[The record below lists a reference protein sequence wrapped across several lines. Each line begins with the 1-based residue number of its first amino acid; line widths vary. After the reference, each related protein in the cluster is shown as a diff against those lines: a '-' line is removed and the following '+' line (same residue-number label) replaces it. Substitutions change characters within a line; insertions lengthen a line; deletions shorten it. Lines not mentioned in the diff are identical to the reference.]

1 MCHTF
6 TEPAREVPVAWRGDL
21 CVVGGS
27 CTGVFAAVRA
37 ARLGLSVALIEQH
50 AILGGSATA
59 AQVNEW
65 HSIRDA
71 RQCKQIIGGLTME
84 VVERLRA
91 RGALAEVNPIHRV
104 QFRFNSAELALE
116 LDALVRENR
125 IRLFLC
131 ARLASAV
138 REGNRIRAAIIEDKS
153 GRRAVAAR
161 VFIDASGDGDLLRRA
176 GFDAWKSPALQPVNM
191 QALVAG
197 FAALNAR
204 YPNNNFWSDIGH
216 LAQARGFPSAN
227 AIPWICNYPGPQD
240 LNSVFGPR
248 LNGVDASDADQLTD
262 AIIEGRRLQRA
273 YTDMAREVYPDAPLH
288 IVALPHALG
297 VRETW
302 HAGCLHRLTG
312 TELLGGAEFPDTIG
326 YGTYPV
332 DIHSAEGTVL
342 RYLDGREEVVKPG
355 GEKVWQRWCEE
366 GENFAPYYQ
375 IPYRCL
381 VPRDAANLLVAG
393 RLIDADREAFGA
405 VRVMVSC
412 NQMGEAAGSAAAIA
426 VRGDLEVA
434 SVDPVDLRAALIA
447 GGSIFSA
454 TLIRPQVEALRG
466 SVQRRPGSGPS
477 PEGPR

>member
-1 MCHTF
+1 MPRSTSSIYNTV
-6 TEPAREVPVAWRGDL
+6 TEPGRETPIAWRGDL

-37 ARLGLSVALIEQH
+37 ARLGLSVALIEQG

-71 RQCKQIIGGLTME
+71 RQCEQIIGGLTTE

-91 RGALAEVNPIHRV
+91 RGALSEIHPVQRV

-116 LDALVRENR
+116 LDALVRENG

-131 ARLASAV
+131 ARFATVA
-138 REGNRIRAAIIEDKS
+138 REGNRIHAAIIEDKS
-153 GRRAVAAR
+153 GRRALAAR

-176 GFDAWKSPALQPVNM
+176 GFDAWKSPTLQPVNM
-191 QALVAG
+191 QSLVAG
-197 FAALNAR
+197 FSALNAR
-204 YPNNNFWSDIGH
+204 YPDNKFWADIGH
-216 LAQARGFPSAN
+216 LAQEHGFPPAN
-227 AIPWICNYPGPQD
+227 AMPWLSEYPGSQN
-240 LNSVFGPR
+240 LHNVFGPR
-248 LNGVDASDADQLTD
+248 LNGVDASDADQLTE
-262 AIIEGRRLQRA
+262 ALLEGRRLQRA
-273 YTDMAREVYPDAPLH
+273 YTDMAGEVYPDAPLH

-302 HAGCLHRLTG
+302 HADCLYRLTG
-312 TELLGGAEFPDTIG
+312 TELLGGAEFPDSIG

-355 GEKVWQRWCEE
+355 GGKVWQRWREE

-412 NQMGEAAGSAAAIA
+412 NQVGEAAGVAAALA
-426 VRGDLEVA
+426 CNQ
-434 SVDPVDLRAALIA
+434 SCPVGALTPTLLRSALVE
-447 GGSIFSA
+447 GGSIFPRLPV
-454 TLIRPQVEALRG
+454 TL
-466 SVQRRPGSGPS
+466 
-477 PEGPR
+477 